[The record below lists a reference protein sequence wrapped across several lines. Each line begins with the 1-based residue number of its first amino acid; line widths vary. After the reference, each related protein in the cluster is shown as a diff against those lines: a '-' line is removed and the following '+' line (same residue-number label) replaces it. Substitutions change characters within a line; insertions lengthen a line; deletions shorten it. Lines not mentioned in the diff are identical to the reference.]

1 METDDTIK
9 LEHAAPGFDKQDFSV
24 NVENELL
31 TITAKHEAQ
40 KEETNERFTRRE
52 FAVTSFKRSFK
63 LPKTVNQEN
72 ISAVYEKG
80 ILNVTLGK
88 REEAKPVVKTI
99 EIG

>member
-1 METDDTIK
+1 M
-9 LEHAAPGFDKQDFSV
+9 
-24 NVENELL
+24 
-31 TITAKHEAQ
+31 
-40 KEETNERFTRRE
+40 
-52 FAVTSFKRSFK
+52 TSFKRSFK